1 MSAFVGDPTGPFW
14 GQCQNQ
20 FYTWDG
26 PKITSSTRC
35 DQPVMAL
42 GGAVP
47 GRDICQV
54 CRASTEAKGRA
65 MIAEFASNLTDRGRA
80 EWIER
85 ARATLADMWASY
97 YRRAAQRAPMAD
109 LYDIRRD
116 IERREEI
123 LAAVLAVQG
132 VADNVCEAGH
142 TAGR

>member
-26 PKITSSTRC
+26 PKITSSARC

-42 GGAVP
+42 GGAVLD
-47 GRDICQV
+47 RDICQV

-65 MIAEFASNLTDRGRA
+65 MIVEFASNLTDRGRA

-85 ARATLADMWASY
+85 TRAILDDMWASY

-109 LYDIRRD
+109 LHNVRRD
-116 IERREEI
+116 IELREEI

-132 VADNVCEAGH
+132 EGSRSCNE
-142 TAGR
+142 